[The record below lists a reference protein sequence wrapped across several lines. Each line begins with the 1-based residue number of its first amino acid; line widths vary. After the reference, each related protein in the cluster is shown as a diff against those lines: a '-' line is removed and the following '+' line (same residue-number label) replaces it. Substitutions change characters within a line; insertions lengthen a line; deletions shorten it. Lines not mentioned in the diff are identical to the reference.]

1 MAQNAERPRPD
12 PEALLELAGRERRGK
27 LTVFLGAAPGVG
39 KTYAM
44 LSRAQRLKKDGAR
57 HRRGAGGNP

>member
-1 MAQNAERPRPD
+1 MTTAREDQAS
-12 PEALLELAGRERRGK
+12 ALLNHVQRYQAGR

-44 LSRAQRLKKDGAR
+44 LSLSLI
-57 HRRGAGGNP
+57 HI